1 MSRGQIRRSHRALGP
16 LPVGVFVLTRSMFF
30 LFQKVNDVPVIKCP
44 LTPLFDVDEVSLLAA
59 ITSTTKIV
67 FLCSPGN
74 PTAKSIPLA
83 VRAAALTRW
92 T

>member
-1 MSRGQIRRSHRALGP
+1 
-16 LPVGVFVLTRSMFF
+16 
-30 LFQKVNDVPVIKCP
+30 VPVIKCP

-59 ITSTTKIV
+59 ITPTTKIV

-83 VRAAALTRW
+83 VRVAALTRW